1 MVTHMNPTTYINP
14 NTMPKTM
21 QQSMQ
26 STCFTV
32 HVDAGE
38 AMNNDKLRY
47 YKAQNRLYLVSP
59 VDSWPNTIFIIGRQE
74 GATYVMDANNALSS
88 VRRYVLSSAYKVI
101 TPNAPD
107 EMYVWHYN
115 HADDMMKSWRNA
127 LKHNHQYI

>member
-14 NTMPKTM
+14 NTMPTIL
-21 QQSMQ
+21 QQSVQ
-26 STCFTV
+26 NSTSV
-32 HVDAGE
+32 HVDAAE
-38 AMNNDKLRY
+38 AMNTDKLRY

-74 GATYVMDANNALSS
+74 VAKYIMDANNALSS
-88 VRRYVLSSAYKVI
+88 VRRYYLSNENR

-115 HADDMMKSWRNA
+115 HAADMMQSWRNA

>member
-1 MVTHMNPTTYINP
+1 MVTHMNPTTYINR
-14 NTMPKTM
+14 NTMPKTTM

-32 HVDAGE
+32 HVDAAE
-38 AMNNDKLRY
+38 AMNNDELRY

-88 VRRYVLSSAYKVI
+88 VRKYVLSSKVI
-101 TPNAPD
+101 TPNAPN
-107 EMYVWHYN
+107 EMYVWHRH

>member
-26 STCFTV
+26 STSFTV
-32 HVDAGE
+32 HVDAAE
-38 AMNNDKLRY
+38 AMNNDELRY

-74 GATYVMDANNALSS
+74 GATYVMDANNALAS
-88 VRRYVLSSAYKVI
+88 VRKYVLSSKVI
-101 TPNAPD
+101 TPNAPN
-107 EMYVWHYN
+107 EMYVWHRH

-127 LKHNHQYI
+127 VKHNHQYI

>member
-1 MVTHMNPTTYINP
+1 MNPTTYINP
-14 NTMPKTM
+14 NTMPTIL
-21 QQSMQ
+21 QQSVQ
-26 STCFTV
+26 NSTSV
-32 HVDAGE
+32 HVDAAE
-38 AMNNDKLRY
+38 AMNTDKLRY

-59 VDSWPNTIFIIGRQE
+59 IDNWPTTIFIIGRQE
-74 GATYVMDANNALSS
+74 GAKYIMCANNALSS
-88 VRRYVLSSAYKVI
+88 VRRYYLSNEYR

>member
-1 MVTHMNPTTYINP
+1 MVTHMDPTTYINP

-21 QQSMQ
+21 QHSMQ
-26 STCFTV
+26 STTFSV
-32 HVDAGE
+32 HVDAAE
-38 AMNNDKLRY
+38 AMNNDELRY

-59 VDSWPNTIFIIGRQE
+59 VDNWPNTIFIIGRQE

-88 VRRYVLSSAYKVI
+88 VRKYVLSSKVI
-101 TPNAPD
+101 TPNAPN
-107 EMYVWHYN
+107 EMYVWHRH

>member
-14 NTMPKTM
+14 NTMPTIL
-21 QQSMQ
+21 QQSVQ
-26 STCFTV
+26 NSTSV
-32 HVDAGE
+32 HVDAAE
-38 AMNNDKLRY
+38 AMNTDKLRY

-59 VDSWPNTIFIIGRQE
+59 VDSWPTTIFIIGHQE
-74 GATYVMDANNALSS
+74 GAKYIMDANNALSS
-88 VRRYVLSSAYKVI
+88 VRRYYLSNENR

-115 HADDMMKSWRNA
+115 HAADMMQSWRNA

>member
-14 NTMPKTM
+14 NTMPTIL
-21 QQSMQ
+21 QQSVQ
-26 STCFTV
+26 NSTSV
-32 HVDAGE
+32 HVDAAE
-38 AMNNDKLRY
+38 AMNTDKLRY

-59 VDSWPNTIFIIGRQE
+59 IDNWPTTIFIIGRQE
-74 GATYVMDANNALSS
+74 GAKYIMCANNALSS
-88 VRRYVLSSAYKVI
+88 VRRYYLSNEYR

>member
-14 NTMPKTM
+14 NTVPTIP

-26 STCFTV
+26 STSFTV
-32 HVDAGE
+32 HVDAAE
-38 AMNNDKLRY
+38 AMNTDKLRY

-59 VDSWPNTIFIIGRQE
+59 VDSWPNTILIIGRQE
-74 GATYVMDANNALSS
+74 VAKYIMDANNALSS
-88 VRRYVLSSAYKVI
+88 VRRYYLSNENR
-101 TPNAPD
+101 TPNAPN
-107 EMYVWHYN
+107 EMYVWHRL